1 MPPDETSTE
10 EHLRT
15 ELDRG
20 NAMSKYDALWEY
32 LRERDQLRLI
42 LTFDEVEKI
51 AGVPLDHSF
60 LRCKSEL
67 LEYGFEVGGISLK
80 NKTILFI
87 RQGENR

>member
-1 MPPDETSTE
+1 M
-10 EHLRT
+10 RT

-32 LRERDQLRLI
+32 LRERDQLRLT
-42 LTFDEVEKI
+42 LTFDDVEKI

-60 LRCKSEL
+60 LRCKREL
-67 LEYGFEVGGISLK
+67 PGYGFEVGGISMK
-80 NKTILFI
+80 SKTILFI